1 MALRDRISEPTRES
15 IIRAHEAGR
24 ALYEA
29 RKDHIVKLDLGV
41 YRVPSRSREHHYHLV
56 HTPAFFARSSKIDRN
71 CSCEL
76 ITYSPGHSTLCPH
89 MVAAEIAEEEGCRE
103 FRVSEYTDAWG
114 TRIFRLEEKRPEN
127 SREWFTLVE
136 SIDRSA
142 LVEEQFRLE
151 DTASEERI

>member
-15 IIRAHEAGR
+15 IVRAHEAGR

-29 RKDHIVKLDLGV
+29 RKDHIVKLNLGV

-56 HTPAFFARSSKIDRN
+56 HTPAFFARGAKIDRN

-76 ITYSPGHSTLCPH
+76 ITYSPGHSTICPH
-89 MVAAEIAEEEGCRE
+89 MVVAEIAEDEGYRC
-103 FRVSEYTDAWG
+103 FRIMERTDAYG
-114 TRIFRLEEKRPEN
+114 TRIFRLEERHP
-127 SREWFTLVE
+127 RLRGWQTLME

-142 LVEEQFRLE
+142 LVEEQMKLE
-151 DTASEERI
+151 DLAAEGRI